1 MQLSRHF
8 YAIGGILVVLSAAS
22 LGAGG
27 KTVAR
32 TSPLQVVVTNTTS
45 NPVNTK
51 AVGTTQVSG
60 SVSISGAVTL
70 NNTTPIV
77 VHDDG
82 GGRTPVMSTLHVI
95 IQPTDFAVFTNVYTV
110 PQGYEFVL
118 QTEAIS
124 GDLSPSDTLDRAQ
137 LFKNG
142 TSYEIPISYSQTT
155 NNPVFSRH
163 YQGVSTGTYYFA
175 QGEGVDVDLLRSD
188 PTNSAAIDVMI
199 SGYLVP
205 MPVS

>member
-1 MQLSRHF
+1 MELSRHF
-8 YAIGGILVVLSAAS
+8 YAVGGILVVLSAAS

-27 KTVAR
+27 RASR
-32 TSPLQVVVTNTTS
+32 TQPMPVTVTNTTN
-45 NPVNTK
+45 NPVNTH

-70 NNTTPIV
+70 NNSSPIV

-82 GGRTPVMSTLHVI
+82 GGRTPIMVNQSVI
-95 IQPTDFAVFTNVYTV
+95 IQPGDLGVFTDVYTV

-124 GDLSPSDTLDRAQ
+124 GDLDSSDTLDRAQ
-137 LFKNG
+137 LFKAQS
-142 TSYEIPISYSQTT
+142 SYEIPVSYSQTT
-155 NNPVFSRH
+155 NNPVFVRH
-163 YQGVSTGTYYFA
+163 YQGSSTGTYYFA
-175 QGEGVDVDLLRSD
+175 PGETVDVDLLRSD
-188 PTNSAAIDVMI
+188 PTNSATVEVMI

-205 MPVS
+205 APVS